1 MQQTSTRAHGL
12 SGFRRICLALCVI
25 LTFQAAVV
33 RAQEGGT
40 VTLSGTVISS
50 VDNQPLIG
58 VAVFVEGTT
67 TGVTTDIDG
76 NYTITV
82 PSDTK
87 EITFSSVG
95 YLTKKIRLGAN
106 NVVFK
111 VVSLDESTQ
120 FLEDAVVVAF
130 GTTQRKET
138 MITSVETVSPGT
150 LKTPSSN
157 LSTSFAGNIAGVIA
171 TQTSGE
177 PGADGASFWIRGI
190 STFGSNT
197 EPLYILDGVEINA
210 EILNGIPAETIESFS
225 VLKDAAATALYGSR
239 GANGVMIITTK
250 SGRVSDR
257 MSVNVNFST
266 TMSMPTSVPEVA
278 DGVTYMNSYNEAR
291 TGRDSQAYFSR
302 EKIDG
307 TAQGLNSYIY
317 PNINWYDMLFRDFG
331 LSENL
336 NVNIRGGGNRVDY
349 FLNASVHNEDGM
361 IRNSPDAPFKTNINA
376 QKYTF
381 QSNVTAKITN
391 TTTASIKMNTQLIY
405 SYRPSPSTSNL
416 FYWSMRANPVQFS
429 PTYPTEWVDG
439 ATYTVFGNAPS
450 WDGGA
455 TDINPYAELSKGYG
469 YRYTNYT
476 TVSLNVN
483 QDLKFITPGLKIWAQ
498 VSFYNKTYS
507 GRYYNR
513 TPHYYTLSSYDY
525 DDVLQ
530 DYTYNL
536 TQIGAE
542 GSDFLSTSTGKNGL
556 RQLTLQ
562 GNLEYNRTFGKH
574 NVGAVF
580 VYHQKET
587 VDNQPSDY
595 YAMLPKREQGIAGRV
610 SYGFDDRYL
619 AEVNFG
625 YNGSENFIEGNR
637 FGLFPS
643 AAVGWIVSNENFWS
657 GIKDWFSFL
666 KFRYSFGY
674 SGNDYIKDQRF
685 PYISEVEMAYDSY
698 FRKGINFSRQKGNR
712 ITTVGNED
720 ATWEVSAKHNLG
732 VELGFFDDLTIIADF
747 FREYRSGIF
756 MARNT
761 LPSTMGLSGI
771 EPYGNLGAVLNR
783 GLEISADYKH
793 AFNKDFSITAR
804 GTFTYAHNEVVEND
818 ESPYKLYPYTSKI
831 GKPVNSIFGL
841 VADGLFKDE
850 EDIANS
856 PRQTYMPDYKPGD
869 IKYKDL
875 NGDGVIDD
883 NDRTYIGHPTVPE
896 ILYGFGASL
905 YWKNLDFSFFF
916 QGRARVSINM
926 YNMHPFR
933 DNETQGFNML
943 KWIADDHWSES
954 NPDVNAAYPRLDY
967 RFNANNTEYSTFW
980 VKDGSFLRLKNL
992 EVGYTIKDFLRVYCA
1007 ATNLFIISPFKY
1019 WDAEKGGK
1027 VDDDDS
1033 GNGLS
1038 YPLQRTVQLGVQFNF

>member
-1 MQQTSTRAHGL
+1 MM
-12 SGFRRICLALCVI
+12 LCVFMSFP
-25 LTFQAAVV
+25 LAGV
-33 RAQEGGT
+33 RAQDGGS

-50 VDNQPLIG
+50 VDNQPVVG
-58 VAVFVEGTT
+58 VAVYVEGTS
-67 TGVTTDIDG
+67 TGVTTDLDG
-76 NYTITV
+76 NYTLTV
-82 PSDTK
+82 PADTR
-87 EITFSSVG
+87 EITFASVG
-95 YLTKKIRLGAN
+95 YLTKKIRLDGN
-106 NVVFK
+106 NIVFK
-111 VVSLDESTQ
+111 VVSMDESTQ

-157 LSTSFAGNIAGVIA
+157 LSTTFAGNIAGVIA

-190 STFGSNT
+190 STFGAST

-250 SGRVSDR
+250 SGRVADR
-257 MSVNVNFST
+257 MAVNVNFST
-266 TMSMPTSVPEVA
+266 TVSMPTAIPEVA
-278 DGVTYMNSYNEAR
+278 DGVTYMKNYNESR
-291 TGRDSQAYFSR
+291 TGRGSVAYFSE
-302 EKIDG
+302 EKIAG
-307 TAQGLNSYIY
+307 TEQGLNPYIY
-317 PNINWYDMLFRDFG
+317 PNVNWYDMLFRDFG

-361 IRNSPDAPFKTNINA
+361 IRNSADAPFKTNLNA

-391 TTTASIKMNTQLIY
+391 TTTASIKMNSQLIY
-405 SYRPSPSTSNL
+405 SYRPSPSTGDL
-416 FYWSMRANPVQFS
+416 FYWSMRANPVQFA

-439 ATYTVFGNAPS
+439 ATYTIFGNTAS

-483 QDLKFITPGLKIWAQ
+483 QDLKFITPGLKIWGQ

-536 TQIGAE
+536 TQIGTE
-542 GSDFLSTSTGKNGL
+542 GTDFLATTTGKNGL

-574 NVGAVF
+574 TVGAVF

-625 YNGSENFIEGNR
+625 YNGSENFIRGKR

-643 AAVGWIVSNENFWS
+643 AAVGWIVSNESFWS

-674 SGNDYIKDQRF
+674 SGNDYLDQRF
-685 PYISEVEMAYDSY
+685 PYVSEVEMAYDSY

-720 ATWEVSAKHNLG
+720 ATWEVSAKHNFG

-747 FREYRSGIF
+747 YQEYRSGIF
-756 MARNT
+756 MTRNT

-783 GLEISADYKH
+783 GFEIAADYKH
-793 AFNKDFSITAR
+793 AFSKDFSITAR

-818 ESPYKLYPYTSKI
+818 ESPYKLYPYTSKV
-831 GKPVNSIFGL
+831 GKPVNSIYGL
-841 VADGLFKDE
+841 VADGLFKDDA
-850 EDIANS
+850 DIANS
-856 PRQTYMPDYKPGD
+856 PRQTYMPDYMPGD

-875 NGDGVIDD
+875 NGDGVVDD
-883 NDRTYIGHPTVPE
+883 NDRTYIGYPTVPE

-926 YNMHPFR
+926 TNMHPFR
-933 DNETQGFNML
+933 DNETQGFNMMQ
-943 KWIADDHWSES
+943 WIADDHWSES
-954 NPDVNAAYPRLDY
+954 NPDPNAAYPRLDY
-967 RFNANNTEYSTFW
+967 EFNANNTEYSTFW
-980 VKDGSFLRLKNL
+980 VKDGSFIRLKNVEL
-992 EVGYTIKDFLRVYCA
+992 GYTVKDFFRIYCA
-1007 ATNLFIISPFKY
+1007 ATNLFMISPFKY
-1019 WDAEKGGK
+1019 WDAEKG
-1027 VDDDDS
+1027 S